1 MSYWLDLGSMA
12 YAPSFAVQKQI
23 LQARISAHFPTTI
36 ILQENLPVFTVG
48 RSGSRTNIL
57 LSDEELQR
65 HGIEVLDVDRGGD
78 VTYHGPGQL
87 ILSPL
92 FYLGDIGLNAHQ
104 YLHTLEDVLI
114 DLLSQY
120 GIQAGK
126 KEGYP
131 GVWWQ
136 GAKIGAVGIAVKH
149 GFTFH
154 GFSLNADLDLAP
166 FKMINPCGV
175 KFMRVTS
182 MQEVL
187 GHRLPMSDIKAHLR
201 ALLERRFKM
210 KTQAASLPEILSRL
224 RTPEHRFNSTVET
237 SFGIGSDPQQ

>member
-12 YAPSFAVQKQI
+12 YAPSFAIQEQI
-23 LQARISAHFPTTI
+23 LQARMRAQFPTTI

-48 RSGSRTNIL
+48 RSGSRANIL
-57 LSDEELQR
+57 LSDEELLR

-87 ILSPL
+87 IVSPVL
-92 FYLGDIGLNAHQ
+92 YLGDIGLNAHQ
-104 YLHTLEDVLI
+104 YLHTLEDVLV
-114 DLLSQY
+114 DLLSGY
-120 GIQAGK
+120 GIRVGK

-136 GAKIGAVGIAVKH
+136 DAKIGAVGIAVKH

-154 GFSLNADLDLAP
+154 GFSLNADLDMAP

-175 KFMRVTS
+175 SCMPVTS
-182 MQEVL
+182 IKQVL
-187 GHRLPMSDIKAHLR
+187 GRGLPMSDIKAHLR
-201 ALLERRFKM
+201 EIMEQRFNLN
-210 KTQAASLPEILSRL
+210 ARAVSLPEFLSHL
-224 RTPEHRFNSTVET
+224 ET
-237 SFGIGSDPQQ
+237 WKPGLNANA

>member
-12 YAPSFAVQKQI
+12 YAPSFAIQERI
-23 LQARISAHFPTTI
+23 LQARMRVQFPATI

-48 RSGSRTNIL
+48 RSGSRANIL
-57 LSDEELQR
+57 LSDEELVR

-87 ILSPL
+87 IVSPVL
-92 FYLGDIGLNAHQ
+92 YLGDIGLNAHQ
-104 YLHTLEDVLI
+104 YLHALEDVLVE
-114 DLLSQY
+114 LLSGY
-120 GIQAGK
+120 GIRTGK

-136 GAKIGAVGIAVKH
+136 DAKIGAVGIAVKH

-154 GFSLNADLDLAP
+154 GFSLNADLDMAP

-175 KFMRVTS
+175 SCMPVTS
-182 MQEVL
+182 IKQVL
-187 GHRLPMSDIKAHLR
+187 GRGLPMSDIKAHL
-201 ALLERRFKM
+201 LEIMERRFNLN
-210 KTQAASLPEILSRL
+210 AREVSLPDFLSYL
-224 RTPEHRFNSTVET
+224 ET
-237 SFGIGSDPQQ
+237 WKSGLNASA